1 MLKKILNLLNSLT
14 LKKFLYQ
21 QLIRLNKYISN
32 SGVCSRR
39 EADVLIAEGKIKI
52 NNKVVTTLGTKVSE
66 QDEVVFN
73 GKILKAE
80 KHQYILINKPKNCI
94 TTVKDTHDRK
104 TVMDIIQGACD
115 QRVYPVGRLDRDTT
129 GLLLLTNDGELT
141 KRLTHPSFGI
151 KKKYVIQLE
160 NSIHPDSLKEMVR
173 GINLED
179 GEVKY
184 DDVKYGRQQT
194 DRTQLIVTLHSG
206 KNRVI
211 RRTMEYFEKTL
222 LHLDR
227 IEFAGIKKSDL
238 QRGQWRFLTA
248 KEIGFLKMIKSR

>member
-1 MLKKILNLLNSLT
+1 M
-14 LKKFLYQ
+14 
-21 QLIRLNKYISN
+21 IRLNKYISN

-52 NNKVVTTLGTKVSE
+52 NNKVVTALGTKVTRE
-66 QDEVVFN
+66 DEVVFN

-104 TVMDIIQGACD
+104 TVMDIIEGACD
-115 QRVYPVGRLDRDTT
+115 QRLYPVGRLDRDTT

-141 KRLTHPSFGI
+141 TRLTHPSFGI

-160 NSIHPDSLKEMVR
+160 NSIHPDSLKEMVK
-173 GINLED
+173 GITLED

-184 DDVKYGRQQT
+184 DEVKYGRQET

-211 RRTMEYFEKTL
+211 RRSMEYFEKTL

-227 IEFAGIKKSDL
+227 IEFAGIKKNDL
-238 QRGQWRFLTA
+238 QRGQWRFLDA
-248 KEIGFLKMIKSR
+248 KEIGFLKMTKSR